1 MFHIINKSLLIL
13 IPIFCF
19 ISFSSLSAYWVKAPY
34 DAWRIYEILLL
45 LTTNVL
51 GLHLLFKEKY
61 QIFDEKI
68 RKIIFPLIALL
79 ATLVFISAWQADYS
93 PRAFADASLYFLLM
107 SVCLIY
113 ANLFQHYKKITENM
127 LACVAILPMLTLI
140 FLPVAI
146 WDRLQGGIGAWTQS
160 FTNIRMLDDALL
172 PCLFLLWLRIGFL
185 KGSDQ
190 LSKPKQWLL
199 KVSIYSISTIYLLS
213 FLFHGARACVLAI
226 IIGLILSFIFH
237 QKNKRPDFKLPVSSG
252 FGALS
257 LYVIYHQILPNSIGS
272 DLARTSSSGRL
283 DLWLKA
289 LNTWLEHPILGVGG
303 NHFLLQQPY
312 TVIAHPHNIWLKF
325 LSEWGISACLLLGL
339 IVLLYIQVK
348 HEISNTPPILLAGA
362 IAIFFNAM
370 LSGSF
375 LYPVSQI
382 TSLCVLA
389 YTLSFSLRPHTA
401 PSNTNSMK
409 YLWMFLVVLFSSIL
423 LVVHGQDIICKDCMS
438 TDWEGAPA
446 FWNSGRALHLEPYI
460 IENLEKQANKIKP

>member
-1 MFHIINKSLLIL
+1 MFHIINKLLLIL

-19 ISFSSLSAYWVKAPY
+19 IAFSSLSAYWVKAPY

-51 GLHLLFKEKY
+51 GLYLLNKKNY

-68 RKIIFPLIALL
+68 RKIIFPLITLL

-107 SVCLIY
+107 SACLIY
-113 ANLFQHYKKITENM
+113 ANLFQNYKKFTENI

-140 FLPVAI
+140 FLPIAI

-185 KGSDQ
+185 KPSNQ

-199 KVSIYSISTIYLLS
+199 TLLIYIISIIYLIS
-213 FLFHGARACVLAI
+213 FLFHGARACLLAI
-226 IIGLILSFIFH
+226 LISLICVAIYNRKKSFEFLKLPTFSGLIA
-237 QKNKRPDFKLPVSSG
+237 VT
-252 FGALS
+252 
-257 LYVIYHQILPNSIGS
+257 LYFIYHQILPKTIGS
-272 DLARTSSSGRL
+272 SIARASSSGRI
-283 DLWLKA
+283 DLWMKA
-289 LNTWLEHPILGVGG
+289 WNTWLENPISGVGG

-325 LSEWGISACLLLGL
+325 LSEWGFSVFLFTGL
-339 IVLLYIQVK
+339 IIALYFSLK
-348 HEISNTPPILLAGA
+348 HKIKHIPPLLLAGT
-362 IAIFFNAM
+362 IAILINSM

-389 YTLSFSLRPHTA
+389 YTLSFCLRLNTA
-401 PSNTNSMK
+401 PSDANLMK
-409 YLWMFLVVLFSSIL
+409 YLWMLLIILFSSTL
-423 LVVHGQDIICKDCMS
+423 LWIHGQDLVCKDCIS
-438 TDWEGAPA
+438 IDWEGAPA
-446 FWNSGRALHLEPYI
+446 FWDSGRPLHLEPYVT
-460 IENLEKQANKIKP
+460 ENLGKPTEKY

>member
-1 MFHIINKSLLIL
+1 MFHIINKLLLIL

-19 ISFSSLSAYWVKAPY
+19 IAFSSLSAYWVKAPY

-51 GLHLLFKEKY
+51 GLYLLNKKNH

-68 RKIIFPLIALL
+68 RKIIFPLITLL

-107 SVCLIY
+107 SACLIY
-113 ANLFQHYKKITENM
+113 ANLFQNYKKFTENI

-140 FLPVAI
+140 FLPIAI

-185 KGSDQ
+185 KPSNQ

-199 KVSIYSISTIYLLS
+199 TLLIYIISIIYLLS
-213 FLFHGARACVLAI
+213 FLFHGARACLLAI
-226 IIGLILSFIFH
+226 LISLICVAIYNRKKSFEFLKLPTFSGLIA
-237 QKNKRPDFKLPVSSG
+237 VT
-252 FGALS
+252 
-257 LYVIYHQILPNSIGS
+257 LYFIYHQILPKTIGS
-272 DLARTSSSGRL
+272 SIARASSSGRI
-283 DLWLKA
+283 DLWMKA
-289 LNTWLEHPILGVGG
+289 WNTWLENPISGVGG

-325 LSEWGISACLLLGL
+325 LSEWGLSAFLLTGL
-339 IVLLYIQVK
+339 IIVLIFNLKKKIQ
-348 HEISNTPPILLAGA
+348 HIPPMLLAGMFA
-362 IAIFFNAM
+362 ILINSM

-389 YTLSFSLRPHTA
+389 YTLSFCLRPNTA
-401 PSNTNSMK
+401 PSDTNSMK
-409 YLWMFLVVLFSSIL
+409 YLWMLLIVLFSSIL
-423 LVVHGQDIICKDCMS
+423 LVVHGQDIICKDCIS
-438 TDWEGAPA
+438 SDFEGAPS
-446 FWNSGRALHLEPYI
+446 FWNSGRPLHLEPYI
-460 IENLEKQANKIKP
+460 TDNLGKHNRQY

>member
-1 MFHIINKSLLIL
+1 MFHIINKLLLIL

-19 ISFSSLSAYWVKAPY
+19 IAFSSLSAYWVKAPY

-51 GLHLLFKEKY
+51 GLYLLNKKNY

-68 RKIIFPLIALL
+68 RKIIFPLITLL

-107 SVCLIY
+107 SACLIY
-113 ANLFQHYKKITENM
+113 ANLFQNYKKFTENI

-140 FLPVAI
+140 FLPIAI

-185 KGSDQ
+185 KPSNQ

-199 KVSIYSISTIYLLS
+199 TLLIYIISIIYLLS
-213 FLFHGARACVLAI
+213 FLFHGARACLLAI
-226 IIGLILSFIFH
+226 LISLICVAIYNRKKSFEFLKLPTFSGLIA
-237 QKNKRPDFKLPVSSG
+237 VT
-252 FGALS
+252 
-257 LYVIYHQILPNSIGS
+257 LYFIYHQILPKTIGS
-272 DLARTSSSGRL
+272 SIARASSSGRI
-283 DLWLKA
+283 DLWMKA
-289 LNTWLEHPILGVGG
+289 WNTWLENPISGVGG

-325 LSEWGISACLLLGL
+325 LSEWGFSVFLFTGL
-339 IVLLYIQVK
+339 IIALYFSLK
-348 HEISNTPPILLAGA
+348 HKIKHIPPLLLAGT
-362 IAIFFNAM
+362 IAILINSM

-389 YTLSFSLRPHTA
+389 YTLSFCLRLNTA
-401 PSNTNSMK
+401 PSDANLMK
-409 YLWMFLVVLFSSIL
+409 YLWMLLIILFSSTL
-423 LVVHGQDIICKDCMS
+423 LWIHGQDLVCKDCIS
-438 TDWEGAPA
+438 IDWEGAPA
-446 FWNSGRALHLEPYI
+446 FWDSGRPLHLEPYVT
-460 IENLEKQANKIKP
+460 ENLGKPTEKY

>member
-19 ISFSSLSAYWVKAPY
+19 IAFSSLSAYWVKAPY

-51 GLHLLFKEKY
+51 GFHLLFKEKY

-237 QKNKRPDFKLPVSSG
+237 QKNKRPDFKLPVLSG
-252 FGALS
+252 LGALS
-257 LYVIYHQILPNSIGS
+257 LYVIYHQILPNPIGS
-272 DLARTSSSGRL
+272 TLARTSSSGRL

-325 LSEWGISACLLLGL
+325 LSEWGVSAFILTGL
-339 IVLLYIQVK
+339 IIALCINIKQK
-348 HEISNTPPILLAGA
+348 IPKIPPLLLAGT
-362 IAIFFNAM
+362 IAILINSM

-382 TSLCVLA
+382 TSLCLLA
-389 YTLSFSLRPHTA
+389 YTLSFGLA
-401 PSNTNSMK
+401 PNTTPLAKNPTK
-409 YLWMFLVVLFSSIL
+409 YLWIFLIVLFSSIL
-423 LVVHGQDIICKDCMS
+423 LVVHGQDIICKDCIS
-438 TDWEGAPA
+438 SDFEGAPS
-446 FWNSGRALHLEPYI
+446 FWDAGRPLHLESYMP
-460 IENLEKQANKIKP
+460 ENLGKASKKY

>member
-19 ISFSSLSAYWVKAPY
+19 IAFSSLSAYWVKAPY

-45 LTTNVL
+45 LTTNIL
-51 GLHLLFKEKY
+51 GLHLLFKENH

-79 ATLVFISAWQADYS
+79 ATLVLISAWRADYS

-107 SVCLIY
+107 SACLIY
-113 ANLFQHYKKITENM
+113 ANLFQHYKKITENI

-140 FLPVAI
+140 FLPIAI

-272 DLARTSSSGRL
+272 NLARTSSSGRL

-312 TVIAHPHNIWLKF
+312 TVITHPHNIWLKF

-389 YTLSFSLRPHTA
+389 YTLSFCLRPNTS
-401 PSNTNSMK
+401 PSNTNWVK
-409 YLWMFLVVLFSSIL
+409 FLWILLVVLFSSIL
-423 LVVHGQDIICKDCMS
+423 LVIHGQDIICKDCVS

-446 FWNSGRALHLEPYI
+446 FWDSGRALHLEPYI

>member
-19 ISFSSLSAYWVKAPY
+19 IAFSSLSAYWVKAPY

-51 GLHLLFKEKY
+51 GLHLLYKKNY

-79 ATLVFISAWQADYS
+79 ATLVLISAWQADYS
-93 PRAFADASLYFLLM
+93 PRAFADTSLYFLLM
-107 SVCLIY
+107 SACLIY
-113 ANLFQHYKKITENM
+113 ANLFQYYKKLTENV

-140 FLPVAI
+140 FLPIAI

-185 KGSDQ
+185 KRSDQ
-190 LSKPKQWLL
+190 HSTSKKWLL
-199 KVSIYSISTIYLLS
+199 SISIYSISVIYLLN
-213 FLFHGARACVLAI
+213 FLFHGARACLLAI
-226 IIGLILSFIFH
+226 FISLICVAIYNRKKSFEFL
-237 QKNKRPDFKLPVSSG
+237 KLPTFSG
-252 FGALS
+252 VIAVT
-257 LYVIYHQILPNSIGS
+257 LYFIYHQILPKTIGS
-272 DLARTSSSGRL
+272 SIARASSSGRI
-283 DLWLKA
+283 DLWMKA
-289 LNTWLEHPILGVGG
+289 WNTWLENPILGVGG

-325 LSEWGISACLLLGL
+325 LSEWGISAFIFIGL
-339 IVLLYIQVK
+339 IITLWMSLKQKIPS
-348 HEISNTPPILLAGA
+348 IPPILMAGT
-362 IAIFFNAM
+362 IATLINSM

-382 TSLCVLA
+382 TSLCMLA
-389 YTLSFSLRPHTA
+389 YTLSFCVNSNLST
-401 PSNTNSMK
+401 SNTHWMK
-409 YLWMFLVVLFSSIL
+409 HLWTLLIIIFSSML
-423 LVVHGQDIICKDCMS
+423 LWIHGQDLVCKDCIS
-438 TDWEGAPA
+438 IDWEGAPA
-446 FWNSGRALHLEPYI
+446 FWDSGRPLHLAPYVT
-460 IENLEKQANKIKP
+460 ENLGKPTDKY

>member
-19 ISFSSLSAYWVKAPY
+19 IVFSSLSAYWVKAPY

-51 GLHLLFKEKY
+51 GLYLLNKKNH

-68 RKIIFPLIALL
+68 RKIIFPLITLL
-79 ATLVFISAWQADYS
+79 ATLVFISAGQADYS
-93 PRAFADASLYFLLM
+93 PRAFADTSLYFLLM
-107 SVCLIY
+107 SACLIY
-113 ANLFQHYKKITENM
+113 TNLFQNYKKLTENI

-140 FLPVAI
+140 FLPIAI
-146 WDRLQGGIGAWTQS
+146 WDRLNGGIGAWTQS

-185 KGSDQ
+185 KKFNQHSRFKQGL
-190 LSKPKQWLL
+190 LSI
-199 KVSIYSISTIYLLS
+199 SIYSISVIYLLN
-213 FLFHGARACVLAI
+213 FLFHGARACLLAI
-226 IIGLILSFIFH
+226 FISLICVAIYNRKKSFEFLKPPTFSGLIA
-237 QKNKRPDFKLPVSSG
+237 VT
-252 FGALS
+252 
-257 LYVIYHQILPNSIGS
+257 LYFIYHQILPNPIGS

-289 LNTWLEHPILGVGG
+289 WNTWLEHPILGVGG

-325 LSEWGISACLLLGL
+325 LSEWGISAFLLTGL
-339 IVLLYIQVK
+339 IITLIFSLKQKIPQ
-348 HEISNTPPILLAGA
+348 IPPLLLAGM
-362 IAIFFNAM
+362 IAILINSM
-370 LSGSF
+370 LSGSL

-382 TSLCVLA
+382 TSLCILS

-401 PSNTNSMK
+401 SSNTNSMK
-409 YLWMFLVVLFSSIL
+409 YLWMFLIVLFSSVL
-423 LVVHGQDIICKDCMS
+423 LIVHGQDIICKDCMS

-446 FWNSGRALHLEPYI
+446 FWDSGRALHLEPYI
-460 IENLEKQANKIKP
+460 IEHLEKHANKIKP

>member
-1 MFHIINKSLLIL
+1 MLHIINKSLLIL

-19 ISFSSLSAYWVKAPY
+19 IAFSSLSAYWVKAPY

-199 KVSIYSISTIYLLS
+199 KVSLYSISIIYLLS
-213 FLFHGARACVLAI
+213 FLFHGARACLLAI
-226 IIGLILSFIFH
+226 ITGLILSFIYH
-237 QKNKRPDFKLPVSSG
+237 KKNKLFDFKLPVLSG
-252 FGALS
+252 LGALS
-257 LYVIYHQILPNSIGS
+257 LYVIYHQILPNPIGS
-272 DLARTSSSGRL
+272 TLARTSSSGRL

-325 LSEWGISACLLLGL
+325 LSEWGLSVFLFTGL
-339 IVLLYIQVK
+339 IIALYFSLK
-348 HEISNTPPILLAGA
+348 HKMKHIPPLLLAGT
-362 IAIFFNAM
+362 IAILINSM

-389 YTLSFSLRPHTA
+389 YTLSFCLRPNSP

-409 YLWMFLVVLFSSIL
+409 YLWILLIVIFSSLL
-423 LVVHGQDIICKDCMS
+423 LVVHGQDIICKDCIS
-438 TDWEGAPA
+438 VDFEGAPS
-446 FWNSGRALHLEPYI
+446 FWDSGRPLHLELYMN
-460 IENLEKQANKIKP
+460 ENLGQPNNKD